1 MFIRLLGKG
10 KTQQQAIN
18 EILAFPEDDIIR
30 AEVEEL
36 LSTWRINIEAK
47 DEKDEDEEELLM
59 NLSPVYQQWRERTLR
74 QGMQKGG
81 LEMQRTF
88 IENLISAR
96 FSEEKV
102 QPQMVDSLLK
112 LSPEE
117 SSRLLVQISREEL
130 LAKFS

>member
-1 MFIRLLGKG
+1 
-10 KTQQQAIN
+10 
-18 EILAFPEDDIIR
+18 
-30 AEVEEL
+30 
-36 LSTWRINIEAK
+36 
-47 DEKDEDEEELLM
+47 
-59 NLSPVYQQWRERTLR
+59 LR
-74 QGMQKGG
+74 QGG

-88 IENLISAR
+88 IENLLSAR
-96 FSEEKV
+96 FGEEKV